1 MKIGILTQHFLLNY
15 GGIIQNYALQ
25 QVLLKLGH
33 EPLTFE
39 HDTCYSRTR
48 WLLRTFK
55 QILTTHSFK
64 NLPIYPVYKGRI
76 GNKNFIKFVL
86 KHINS
91 VPVKDFVPSLTAK
104 YGIEAY
110 VVGSDQVWRPA
121 FNLDP
126 RLGNMFL
133 DFADDTVK
141 KLSYAASFGCKEWE
155 YTKEQEQMCGK
166 LAKRFD
172 AISVRE
178 ASGVDLCKQ
187 HFGGDATLVLDPTLL
202 LTKEDYEK
210 VCADIP
216 TKNKHIFVYS
226 LVVSDKVLAVASS
239 ISQKTGL
246 PVVVKQAGDKVKKE
260 DTIEDWFAEFRDA
273 DYIVTDSFHGMVFSI
288 IFNKPFYIVMN
299 PSGGNDRYISLLSQ
313 LDLMDRIIK
322 DNQVSNMESINWEEV
337 NQKLA
342 SLRQESMN
350 FLKGKLNQTHEE
362 YPFDFSRDSLI

>member
-48 WLLRTFK
+48 WFLRTVK
-55 QILTTHSFK
+55 QILRTRSF
-64 NLPIYPVYKGRI
+64 NHLPQYPVYKGRI
-76 GNKNFIKFVL
+76 GNKNFIQFVL
-86 KHINS
+86 KNIKS

-110 VVGSDQVWRPA
+110 IVGSDQVWRPA
-121 FNLDP
+121 FNLGP

-133 DFADDTVK
+133 DFADDQVK
-141 KLSYAASFGCKEWE
+141 KLSYAASFGCGEWE
-155 YTKEQEQMCGK
+155 YTKEQEQMCSK

-178 ASGVDLCKQ
+178 ASGIKLCKQ
-187 HFGGDATLVLDPTLL
+187 HFGVNAALVLDPTLL

-210 VCADIP
+210 VCVDIP
-216 TKNKHIFVYS
+216 TKDKHIFVYS

-239 ISQKTGL
+239 VSQKTGL

-273 DYIVTDSFHGMVFSI
+273 DYVVMDSFHGMVFSI

-313 LDLMDRIIK
+313 LGLMDRIVK
-322 DNQVSNMESINWEEV
+322 DNQIPNQEIINWNEV
-337 NQKLA
+337 NQKLVA
-342 SLRQESMN
+342 LRLSSLN
-350 FLKGKLNQTHEE
+350 FLKSNLK
-362 YPFDFSRDSLI
+362 

>member
-1 MKIGILTQHFLLNY
+1 MKIGILTQHFMLNY

-25 QVLLKLGH
+25 QVLLRLGH

-48 WLLRTFK
+48 WLLRTVK
-55 QILTTHSFK
+55 QVLRTRSF
-64 NLPIYPVYKGRI
+64 NDLPQYPIYKGRI

-86 KHINS
+86 KHIKS
-91 VPVKDFVPSLTAK
+91 VPVKDFVPSLTAR

-110 VVGSDQVWRPA
+110 IVGSDQVWRPA
-121 FNLDP
+121 FNLGP

-133 DFADDTVK
+133 DFADDKVRK
-141 KLSYAASFGCKEWE
+141 FSYAASFGCKEWE
-155 YTKEQEQMCGK
+155 YTKEQEQACRK
-166 LAKRFD
+166 LAKRFN

-178 ASGVDLCKQ
+178 ASGVELCKQ
-187 HFGGDATLVLDPTLL
+187 HLGVDATLVLDPTLL
-202 LTKEDYEK
+202 LAKEDYER
-210 VCADIP
+210 VCTDIP
-216 TKNKHIFVYS
+216 LKDRHIFVYS

-239 ISQKTGL
+239 VSKKTEL
-246 PVVVKQAGDKVKKE
+246 PIVVKQAGDKVKRE

-273 DYIVTDSFHGMVFSI
+273 EYVVTDSFHGMVFSI

-313 LDLMDRIIK
+313 LGLMDRIAK
-322 DNQVSNMESINWEEV
+322 DGLASNIETINWDDV

-342 SLRQESMN
+342 VLRQESMN
-350 FLKGKLNQTHEE
+350 FLKVNLNQTHEE
-362 YPFDFSRDSLI
+362 

>member
-48 WLLRTFK
+48 WLLRTVK
-55 QILTTHSFK
+55 QILKTRSFN
-64 NLPIYPVYKGRI
+64 NLPIYPVYKERI

-86 KHINS
+86 NHINS

-104 YGIEAY
+104 YGIDAY

-121 FNLDP
+121 FNLGP

-133 DFADDTVK
+133 DFADDKVK

-155 YTKEQEQMCGK
+155 YTKEQELMCGR

-178 ASGVDLCKQ
+178 ASGIELCKQ
-187 HFGGDATLVLDPTLL
+187 HLGVDATLVLDPTLL
-202 LTKEDYEK
+202 LTKDDYEK
-210 VCADIP
+210 VCTDIL
-216 TKNKHIFVYS
+216 TKDKHIFVYS

-239 ISQKTGL
+239 ISQKTEL
-246 PVVVKQAGDKVKKE
+246 PVVVKQAGDKVREE

-273 DYIVTDSFHGMVFSI
+273 DYVVTDSFHGMAFSI

-313 LDLMDRIIK
+313 LGLMDRIVCDEKLPMNLENEIDWQK
-322 DNQVSNMESINWEEV
+322 V
-337 NQKLA
+337 NQKLQM
-342 SLRQESMN
+342 LRKDSIQ
-350 FLKGKLNQTHEE
+350 FLKENL
-362 YPFDFSRDSLI
+362 R